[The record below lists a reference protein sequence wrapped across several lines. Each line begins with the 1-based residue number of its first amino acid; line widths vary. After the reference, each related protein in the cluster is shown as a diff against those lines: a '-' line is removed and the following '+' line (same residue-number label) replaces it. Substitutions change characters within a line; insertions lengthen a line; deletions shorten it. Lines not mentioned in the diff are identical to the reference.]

1 MNASE
6 SNKTEEPGLRSTIKS
21 DLYRDDFFR
30 SFTRDIKDL
39 KEFYIN
45 SEKKKRLSGM
55 NPLKRLIVMIW
66 WILKSMI
73 LKLTPMRRFLLLFG
87 IVLLLSAGVVSPFS
101 DEETNILFNR
111 SVLGGALIVF
121 VLMLELK
128 DKLLAHD
135 ELAAGRKIQEALQPE
150 QSPYIEGWTAW
161 LFTRPANEVCGDL
174 VDFINVNNERTGV
187 IMADVAGKGL
197 NAALLTTK
205 LQATIR
211 ALAADYDAQTLIAK
225 VNNTFHRDSL
235 RNIFASLIYV
245 ELSPG
250 SGVAKIVN
258 AGHLPPLIIRSG
270 VINEMDKGATALGL
284 MKDAVYSMQTTE
296 LHTGDVILAYSDG
309 VTESKNSKSE
319 FYGKEKFLKL
329 MNLIKYLPVKEM
341 GESIVNAV
349 SEFEGDERSN
359 DDLSLIILKK
369 M

>member
-6 SNKTEEPGLRSTIKS
+6 SNRTEEPGLRSTIKS
-21 DLYRDDFFR
+21 DLFRDDFFR

-45 SEKKKRLSGM
+45 SEKKKRLVGM
-55 NPLKRLIVMIW
+55 NPVKRIFVMTW
-66 WILKSMI
+66 WILRSMV
-73 LKLTPMRRFLLLFG
+73 LKLTPLRRLLLLFG
-87 IVLLLSAGVVSPFS
+87 ILILLSSGTIAFS
-101 DEETNILFNR
+101 NDDANISVNR
-111 SVLGGALIVF
+111 GIFGGALIIF

-161 LFTRPANEVCGDL
+161 LYTRPANEVCGDL
-174 VDFINVNNERTGV
+174 VDFININKERMGV

-211 ALAADYDAQTLIAK
+211 ALASDYDAQTLIAK

-250 SGVAKIVN
+250 SGVVKIVN

-270 VINEMDKGATALGL
+270 VVNEMDKGATALGL
-284 MKDAVYSMQTTE
+284 MKDASYLMQTTE

-309 VTESKNSKSE
+309 VTESKNSSGE
-319 FYGKEKFLKL
+319 FYGKDRFFKL
-329 MNLIKYLPVKEM
+329 MNLVKTLPVREM
-341 GESIVNAV
+341 GESIVKAI
-349 SEFEGDERSN
+349 SGFEGDERSN